1 MEQMIMF
8 AFRDEKFTQKH
19 EKEKLTLGINPESL
33 KLERGII
40 YVEDKQLGSTNK
52 SNTFERY
59 EPEKLSF
66 SFTVDATGVVEDTKD
81 TDQAYV
87 KVKELEDILYAYNE
101 EGHRPS
107 YIMIA
112 YGELLFKGQ
121 LASMKIDYT
130 LFNNEGEPLRAN
142 IDISFSGF
150 RGSEE
155 DKKKYSKLSPDMSRL
170 IVIKENDTLAN
181 LCHLIYGN
189 SRLVAQVAKFN
200 NLNGFREIPVGTELL
215 FPPLKKS

>member
-1 MEQMIMF
+1 MEQMRLF
-8 AFRDEKFTQKH
+8 AFRDELFTQKH
-19 EKEKLTLGINPESL
+19 EKEKLTLDINPESL
-33 KLERGII
+33 KFEKGIV
-40 YVEDKQLGSTNK
+40 YREDKQLGTTNG
-52 SNTFERY
+52 SNSFERY

-66 SFTVDATGVVEDTKD
+66 SFTVDTTGVVEGTKD
-81 TDQAYV
+81 TDQAYI
-87 KVKELEDILYAYNE
+87 KIKEVEDILYAYNE

-107 YIMIA
+107 YIVIA

-121 LASMKIDYT
+121 LASMKVDYT
-130 LFNNEGEPLRAN
+130 LFNNDGIPLRATVN
-142 IDISFSGF
+142 LSFSGF

-155 DKKKYSKLSPDMSRL
+155 DKKKFSKLSPDMSRL

-189 SRLVAQVAKFN
+189 SRVVAQVARFN
-200 NLNGFREIPVGTELL
+200 NLNGFRDVPVGTELL

>member
-1 MEQMIMF
+1 MERMRMF
-8 AFRDEKFTQKH
+8 AFRDEMFTQKH
-19 EKEKLTLGINPESL
+19 HPEKLTLGINPESL
-33 KLERGII
+33 KSERGIV
-40 YVEDKQLGSTNK
+40 YRKDKQLGTTNG
-52 SNTFERY
+52 SNTFESY

-66 SFTVDATGVVEDTKD
+66 SLTVDTTGVVEGTQD
-81 TDQAYV
+81 TDEAYI
-87 KVKELEDILYAYNE
+87 KVKELENLLYTYNE

-107 YIMIA
+107 YIIIA
-112 YGELLFKGQ
+112 YGEILFKGQ

-130 LFNNEGEPLRAN
+130 LFNNEGIPLRATV
-142 IDISFSGF
+142 DLSFSGF
-150 RGSEE
+150 RCSEE

-181 LCHLIYGN
+181 LCHQIYGN
-189 SRLVAQVAKFN
+189 SHLVAQVAGFN

>member
-1 MEQMIMF
+1 MEQMRMF
-8 AFRDEKFTQKH
+8 AFKDEMFTQKH
-19 EKEKLTLGINPESL
+19 DPEKLTLEINPETL
-33 KLERGII
+33 KSNKGIV
-40 YVEDKQLGSTNK
+40 YRKDKQLGTTNA
-52 SNTFERY
+52 SNTFESY

-66 SFTVDATGVVEDTKD
+66 SFTVDTTGVVEGTKD
-81 TDQAYV
+81 TDQAYN
-87 KVKELEDILYAYNE
+87 KVKELEKFLYTYNE

-107 YIMIA
+107 YIVIA
-112 YGELLFKGQ
+112 FGEIFFKGQ
-121 LASMKIDYT
+121 LISMQANYT
-130 LFNNEGEPLRAN
+130 LFNNEGLPLRAKV
-142 IDISFSGF
+142 SLCFSGF

-189 SRLVAQVAKFN
+189 SRLVAQVARFN
-200 NLNGFREIPVGTELL
+200 NLNGFREVSVGTELL